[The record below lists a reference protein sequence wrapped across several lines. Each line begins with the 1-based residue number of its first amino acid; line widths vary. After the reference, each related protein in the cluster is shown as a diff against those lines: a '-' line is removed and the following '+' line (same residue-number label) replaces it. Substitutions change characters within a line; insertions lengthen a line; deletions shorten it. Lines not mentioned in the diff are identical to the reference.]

1 MSLLQVFE
9 GMRKKSFKSF
19 LFFFLIVS
27 LSGIHPAYGFDG
39 SDTEIPRIE
48 QMALANTSALKPNEP
63 IAIILKT
70 SDDKNWVKIEG
81 TLNIGYSY
89 KLLPGRNTPP
99 NCSTVTTAFSKLEA
113 IEIASLR
120 STTSNARKSQTF
132 WLVGY
137 LPAKKELVSNCAEYR
152 DLTQSPVVIVN
163 STAFKS
169 VTPKGST
176 TPFITGGVY
185 LPKLT
190 DESGRSAPTV
200 ITQRMQESQFLPGTY
215 NFAPTI
221 SCLSYADSVSFKSKN
236 QSALDQFELEAKAT
250 RELTNTEGIEI
261 ADQALNL
268 LRQVNL
274 WLEFG
279 ATPSMDALK
288 AVPTCGIP
296 NSTSSLL
303 KAVNEAR
310 TKIKASNTLV
320 LKTNLLKRCEI
331 YQGKYLDLEKRVIA
345 AREQFKTSKMSDSFQ
360 RFSYS
365 SLRVDCAS
373 NSTTDLL
380 LTSRESAFKE
390 SEQTFN
396 TLEQQ
401 ALYQVVCEPFNLRL
415 KSLEKSYTKA
425 NLKFSG
431 SRYEKYFQTQNFAET
446 YTACGITPLD
456 TNAIQIMTA
465 DLEAFITQ
473 FSIRL
478 DEAEK
483 LLKAKKLT
491 FTLTCSKGASQKL
504 VTNKIGQCP
513 KGFIRTYQPA
523 TT

>member
-1 MSLLQVFE
+1 
-9 GMRKKSFKSF
+9 
-19 LFFFLIVS
+19 
-27 LSGIHPAYGFDG
+27 
-39 SDTEIPRIE
+39 
-48 QMALANTSALKPNEP
+48 
-63 IAIILKT
+63 
-70 SDDKNWVKIEG
+70 
-81 TLNIGYSY
+81 
-89 KLLPGRNTPP
+89 
-99 NCSTVTTAFSKLEA
+99 
-113 IEIASLR
+113 
-120 STTSNARKSQTF
+120 
-132 WLVGY
+132 
-137 LPAKKELVSNCAEYR
+137 
-152 DLTQSPVVIVN
+152 
-163 STAFKS
+163 
-169 VTPKGST
+169 
-176 TPFITGGVY
+176 
-185 LPKLT
+185 
-190 DESGRSAPTV
+190 
-200 ITQRMQESQFLPGTY
+200 
-215 NFAPTI
+215 
-221 SCLSYADSVSFKSKN
+221 
-236 QSALDQFELEAKAT
+236 
-250 RELTNTEGIEI
+250 
-261 ADQALNL
+261 
-268 LRQVNL
+268 
-274 WLEFG
+274 
-279 ATPSMDALK
+279 MDALK
-288 AVPTCGIP
+288 AVPTCGLP

-310 TKIKASNTLV
+310 TKIKVSNTLV
-320 LKTNLLKRCEI
+320 LRTNLLKRCEI
-331 YQGKYLDLEKRVIA
+331 YQGKYLDLEKRVLA

-431 SRYEKYFQTQNFAET
+431 SRYEKYFQTRNFAET

-504 VTNKIGQCP
+504 VTNKTGQCP

>member
-1 MSLLQVFE
+1 MKTFLVFAGTKQSSLWSSLLI
-9 GMRKKSFKSF
+9 F
-19 LFFFLIVS
+19 LFLS
-27 LSGIHPAYGFDG
+27 LSGIHPASGFDG
-39 SDTEIPRIE
+39 SDSEIPRIE
-48 QMALANTSALKPNEP
+48 QMSLANTGALKPNEP
-63 IAIILKT
+63 IAIVLKT

-89 KLLPGRNTPP
+89 KILPGRNTPP
-99 NCSTVTTAFSKLEA
+99 NCSTVSTAFSKLEA

-120 STTSNARKSQTF
+120 STASNARKSQTF

-152 DLTQSPVVIVN
+152 DLTQAPVVTVN
-163 STAFKS
+163 SSSFKS
-169 VTPKGST
+169 VTPRGSS
-176 TPFITGGVY
+176 TPVITGGVFV
-185 LPKLT
+185 PKLT
-190 DESGRSAPTV
+190 DESGRSAPTA
-200 ITQRMQESQFLPGTY
+200 ITQRMQESQFLSGTY
-215 NFAPTI
+215 NFAPTL
-221 SCLSYADSVSFKSKN
+221 SCLSYADSVSFKAKN
-236 QSALDQFELEAKAT
+236 QSALDQFELEAKAA
-250 RELTNTEGIEI
+250 RELANTEGIEI
-261 ADQALNL
+261 ADQVLSL

-288 AVPTCGIP
+288 AVPTCSLA

-303 KAVNEAR
+303 KSVNEAR
-310 TKIKASNTLV
+310 TKIKASNALV

-331 YQGKYLDLEKRVIA
+331 YQGKYLDLEKRVLA
-345 AREQFKTSKMSDSFQ
+345 AREQFKTSNMRDGFL

-373 NSTTDLL
+373 SSTTDLL
-380 LTSRESAFKE
+380 LTSRESAFQL

-396 TLEQQ
+396 TLEQE

-415 KSLEKSYTKA
+415 KTLEKSYTKA

-431 SRYEKYFQTQNFAET
+431 SRYVKYFLTQNFAET
-446 YTACGITPLD
+446 YTACGVSPLNTD
-456 TNAIQIMTA
+456 AIEIMTG

-491 FTLTCSKGASQKL
+491 FNLTCSKGASQKL
-504 VTNKIGQCP
+504 VTNKTGQCP
-513 KGFIRTYQPA
+513 KGFARTYQPA

>member
-1 MSLLQVFE
+1 
-9 GMRKKSFKSF
+9 
-19 LFFFLIVS
+19 
-27 LSGIHPAYGFDG
+27 
-39 SDTEIPRIE
+39 
-48 QMALANTSALKPNEP
+48 
-63 IAIILKT
+63 
-70 SDDKNWVKIEG
+70 
-81 TLNIGYSY
+81 
-89 KLLPGRNTPP
+89 
-99 NCSTVTTAFSKLEA
+99 
-113 IEIASLR
+113 
-120 STTSNARKSQTF
+120 
-132 WLVGY
+132 
-137 LPAKKELVSNCAEYR
+137 
-152 DLTQSPVVIVN
+152 
-163 STAFKS
+163 
-169 VTPKGST
+169 VTPKGSS
-176 TPFITGGVY
+176 TPLITGGVFA
-185 LPKLT
+185 PKLT
-190 DESGRSAPTV
+190 DESGRSAPTA
-200 ITQRMQESQFLPGTY
+200 ITQRMQESQFLPGAY

-221 SCLSYADSVSFKSKN
+221 SCLSYADSVSFKLKN
-236 QSALDQFELEAKAT
+236 QIALDQFELEAKAA
-250 RELTNTEGIEI
+250 RELANTEGIEI

-288 AVPTCGIP
+288 AVPTCGLP

-310 TKIKASNTLV
+310 TKIKVSNTLV
-320 LKTNLLKRCEI
+320 LRTNLLKRCEI

-390 SEQTFN
+390 SEQTLN
-396 TLEQQ
+396 TLEQE
-401 ALYQVVCEPFNLRL
+401 ALYQVVCEPFNVRL

-446 YTACGITPLD
+446 YTACGINPLD
-456 TNAIQIMTA
+456 TNAIQVMTA

-491 FTLTCSKGASQKL
+491 FNLTCSKGASQKL
-504 VTNKIGQCP
+504 VTNKTGQCP